1 MIPIHSKD
9 RVFILTGAGLS
20 AESGIPTFRGSDGLW
35 RNFRIEEVASPEA
48 WRNDPRLVW
57 EVYSWRRE
65 GAAQCKPN
73 PAHLALAQPEPALGG
88 TLLHC
93 TANVGSPLEQDD

>member
-35 RNFRIEEVASPEA
+35 GNFRIEEVASPEA
-48 WRNDPRLVW
+48 WRNDPRLGW
-57 EVYSWRRE
+57 ELYSWRRE
-65 GAAQCKPN
+65 VALQCKPSS
-73 PAHLALAQPEPALGG
+73 AHSALAQ
-88 TLLHC
+88 
-93 TANVGSPLEQDD
+93 LEQSFGGPLFYCTQNMKGLLDQ